1 MLCMSGVAMAQEDG
15 TPTDTPADGTQTET
29 PPLAGGDGAAG
40 GAESSTERDGTALS
54 AYYDAMAERRLVAP
68 ETGSQSQL
76 VDMLREGERLYL
88 DDRFEEAQRVL
99 YEAVESPRF
108 RDFSSLDEYRQ
119 AEFMLAGALQRM
131 GALRSAWRYL
141 ERILERGIDDP
152 YFGPAF
158 RRTVDVALAGA
169 DMPGAIARLQAV
181 VDVDMLRPD
190 AANELLY
197 LQGRERYGAHDWEG
211 ASRFF
216 EQVGRRSRFYANARY
231 LQGVVAAQAGR
242 LEDAEAHFCAIATT
256 EDTDSYTFFV
266 DRRYFEI
273 RDLTWLALGRVAHE
287 ARRPEDAFYYYFQVP
302 QDARRVPEAL
312 FEAAYAMYEG
322 DDHDTASDLLD
333 QLDARFP
340 DSPYVHEAAV
350 LRGYLHLARCDFEM
364 ADELFTGFQGQFTP
378 VVHEIDRILSSQSR
392 QDRLFEELLAADNN
406 EPIAAEEGQ
415 APGEGG
421 ELPVDVHEMLL
432 SLLTVDPEFY
442 QLWSEIHTLDAEAAR
457 SGQVPDQLGALIG
470 RLDGADAP
478 RPADAEVV
486 ELDDAGLLRRDLEG
500 ARAVLRALDEQIDAM
515 RAAGASAEQLQPLEQ
530 ELAGLGTRVSEL
542 QTRLDEAVAGQETT
556 AVSADAGGIEGM
568 LQRDRSAAQGF
579 SGRVADVRARM
590 VGAANQR
597 ALRSLRTLRNS
608 LGGLLRRSRI
618 GRIDA
623 VMGSKRRIEIQIESL
638 AAGRF
643 PAELQD
649 PLSVQGLLR
658 DDEEYWPFEGEYW
671 QDEFEEDD
679 SLDDELE
686 EEDDLDAGSDEDGL
700 DDDDLGEEDDLD
712 EGGEDTEDEASES
725 EDSGEADE

>member
-1 MLCMSGVAMAQEDG
+1 MRALHHRWLGLA
-15 TPTDTPADGTQTET
+15 
-29 PPLAGGDGAAG
+29 LAGGLTLAPIGSASAQDEAPAADDGAAGDGAAG
-40 GAESSTERDGTALS
+40 GASSSTERTRTALS
-54 AYYDAMAERRLVAP
+54 DYYDAMAERRLLAR
-68 ETGSQSQL
+68 EAGSQSEL

-88 DDRFEEAQRVL
+88 DDRFEEAQRLL
-99 YEAVESPRF
+99 YEIVESPRF
-108 RDFSSLDEYRQ
+108 ADFEGLDEYRQ

-141 ERILERGIDDP
+141 ERILERGQDDP
-152 YFGPAF
+152 YFGPAY
-158 RRTVDVALAGA
+158 RRAVDVALAGA
-169 DMPGAIARLQAV
+169 DLPGAIARLQAV
-181 VDVDMLRPD
+181 APADGLPPD

-197 LQGRERYGAHDWEG
+197 VQGRERYDAHDWEG

-216 EQVGRRSRFYANARY
+216 EQVGRRSRFYASSRY

-242 LEDAEAHFCAIATT
+242 LEDAEAQFCAIATT
-256 EDTDSYTFFV
+256 EDTNAFTFFV

-302 QDARRVPEAL
+302 QDSARVAEAL

-350 LRGYLHLARCDFEM
+350 LRGYLHLARCDFEQ
-364 ADELFTGFQGQFTP
+364 ADELFRGFQSQFTP
-378 VVHEIDRILSSQSR
+378 VVHEIDRILASDSR
-392 QDRLFEELLAADNN
+392 QARLFEELLAAENA
-406 EPIAAEEGQ
+406 EPIDVPEGE

-421 ELPVDVHEMLL
+421 DLPVDVHALLL
-432 SLLTVDPEFY
+432 SLLSVDPSFY
-442 QLWSEIHTLDAEAAR
+442 QLYREIRTLDAEAAR
-457 SGQVPDQLGALIG
+457 AGQVPDQLGALEA
-470 RLDGADAP
+470 RLAGSDAP
-478 RPADAEVV
+478 RAADAEAV
-486 ELDDAGLLRRDLEG
+486 ELDEVAALRRDLGG
-500 ARAVLRALDEQIDAM
+500 ARAVLRALDEQIDTM
-515 RAAGASAEQLQPLEQ
+515 RGAGASAEQLRPLEQ
-530 ELAGLGTRVSEL
+530 ELAGLGRRVSEL
-542 QTRLDEAVAGQETT
+542 EARVDQAEASQAPPASGPAAAGL
-556 AVSADAGGIEGM
+556 EGM
-568 LQRDRSAAQGF
+568 LQRDRRAAAGF
-579 SGRVADVRARM
+579 GGRVAEVRSRM

-597 ALRSLRTLRNS
+597 AILSLRRLRRD

-671 QDEFEEDD
+671 ADEFEEDD
-679 SLDDELE
+679 SLEEELD
-686 EEDDLDAGSDEDGL
+686 EEDDLGDVSDEDAAEEDL
-700 DDDDLGEEDDLD
+700 DDDSGAAD
-712 EGGEDTEDEASES
+712 EGEGGA
-725 EDSGEADE
+725 